1 VKEQPANTG
10 LAGRDKAGWGKIEIK
25 CIENSTNRK
34 VTFCKRRNGLLKKA
48 YELSVLC
55 DAEVALIVSP
65 AVAASMSTP
74 ITGYLNFSLTT
85 KSCTTYCIL
94 FYFKIGYEHYHSL
107 R

>member
-48 YELSVLC
+48 YELSVSQCCATLRWRSSS
-55 DAEVALIVSP
+55 SP
-65 AVAASMSTP
+65 SAAASTSTP
-74 ITGYLNFSLTT
+74 ITGDLNFSIINYISMNYMLYLIYNNA
-85 KSCTTYCIL
+85 K
-94 FYFKIGYEHYHSL
+94 
-107 R
+107 

>member
-34 VTFCKRRNGLLKKA
+34 V
-48 YELSVLC
+48 ELSVLC

-65 AVAASMSTP
+65 AVAASEYANHRLSQLLINYKIM
-74 ITGYLNFSLTT
+74 YYMLYF
-85 KSCTTYCIL
+85 IL